1 MHVQTQE
8 KEKQPMSAAAVE
20 PGAHPVVVHL
30 VDTEEESMSQYLKN
44 FARGTTKTTKK
55 AAKKAAKKSQGFWS
69 WCWNKVKSAAKWC
82 WDKITGAARWV
93 KDKSIKTA
101 RWVRTKTSTGWSWVR
116 AKVPAGARA
125 VGRVAVKP
133 FTLPLAFLPGLI
145 WPTPILIGAGLGAA
159 ALGWFMLS
167 SDSKKKKGKKGKKKH
182 PNGDGPQTAS
192 AAGEVPPAPPLTE
205 TQSATVRSL
214 FDGAEGDM
222 AVLFN
227 SRDKKAVSRA
237 AGRLEVIR
245 ARVSEDMRSTNA
257 LLDNMKKRESASMGP
272 DVVKNTF
279 DWGEVRRGMQSM
291 EAEYLK
297 VAQPEDS
304 AAVDAALEAPE
315 PEKKPTRSR
324 ARKTAASPEPA
335 TA

>member
-1 MHVQTQE
+1 
-8 KEKQPMSAAAVE
+8 
-20 PGAHPVVVHL
+20 VVVHL

-101 RWVRTKTSTGWSWVR
+101 RWVKTKTSTGWSWVR

-145 WPTPILIGAGLGAA
+145 WPSPFLIGAGLGAA

-167 SDSKKKKGKKGKKKH
+167 SDSKKKKGKKSKKKH
-182 PNGDGPQTAS
+182 PNGDGPQSAS
-192 AAGEVPPAPPLTE
+192 AAGEVPPPPPLSDV
-205 TQSATVRSL
+205 QVASVRTL
-214 FDGAEGDM
+214 FENAEGDM
-222 AVLFN
+222 ADLMG

-237 AGRLEVIR
+237 AGRLEVAR
-245 ARVSEDMRSTNA
+245 ARLSDDMRSTNV
-257 LLDNMKKRESASMGP
+257 LLDNMKKRESSSMGP
-272 DVVKNTF
+272 DVVNNTF
-279 DWGEVRRGMQSM
+279 DWGEVRQGMQSM
-291 EAEYLK
+291 ESEYIK
-297 VAQPEDS
+297 VAKPKDS
-304 AAVDAALEAPE
+304 TAVDTALDAPE
-315 PEKKPTRSR
+315 PEKKPVRKR
-324 ARKTAASPEPA
+324 AATKKAASPEPQ